1 MLLKIV
7 TMQIYCLPLFTHLL
21 TSDIPTPLR
30 VLFTMTHD
38 MTSLATN

>member
-1 MLLKIV
+1 MELLLI
-7 TMQIYCLPLFTHLL
+7 IAPWFTHLL

-30 VLFTMTHD
+30 VLFTMMHD